1 MNPKSRI
8 AVSFDRTIYPLNA
21 VMHIRANVDKESD
34 KLPIRFI
41 IYDFNKK
48 LILSKTLNTQKTI
61 PVAFTDK
68 STIYQTSFKMDDSSW
83 RVGEQYTVIAKC
95 GDGMAYSYMTIAKR
109 NSVILFDKSVYMLGS
124 DAIITIIAPDFD
136 LDNEKAETIGNR
148 KDNSVIV
155 STSKGKIS
163 EYALRETGNSTGI
176 FQGVIGFMPPTYSK
190 NGKKSY
196 PKSKGKGPN
205 DGYISATIDD
215 TVTIEFKNKHETVKT
230 QAHISNLGATIELD
244 KKIYNPGDKVYLTIV
259 APDYNFNSN
268 RIDSIGGVED
278 CEITISTSSGTLHNY
293 NLKETGKD
301 TGIFAGE
308 LELVLSKSKVIAKGK
323 GSTNEKLPCQEEDNL
338 IVTFV
343 FENQK
348 YVASALIKQITNE
361 YELGKLKLELKN
373 LHTYLLYIQD
383 NVAQFN
389 ELPPPEKGSGIA
401 PKWTDA
407 EKDIFLRMELESSI
421 QVLTD
426 LRTRLEI
433 SKKLFPLELSKMILD
448 ITKHLENTQIIFKND
463 KAYFAIKP
471 LKIKIMKLLTK
482 LPDFDI

>member
-1 MNPKSRI
+1 MNPKSKI
-8 AVSFDRTIYPLNA
+8 SVSFDRKVYPLNA
-21 VMHIRANVDKESD
+21 IVHIRANVDKKSD
-34 KLPIRFI
+34 KLPIHFI
-41 IYDFNKK
+41 MYDFNKK
-48 LILSKTLNTQKTI
+48 LILSKTLNTQKTA
-61 PVAFTDK
+61 PLVSTDK
-68 STIYQTSFKMDDSSW
+68 STIYQISIKMEGSSW
-83 RVGEQYTVIAKC
+83 RVGEQYAVIAKC
-95 GDGMAYSYMTIAKR
+95 GDSMAYSYMTIAKR
-109 NSVILFDKSVYMLGS
+109 NSVILSDKSVYMLGS

-148 KDNSVIV
+148 RDNLVTI

-163 EYALRETGNSTGI
+163 EYALRETGDSTGI

-196 PKSKGKGPN
+196 PKSKGKGPD
-205 DGYISATIDD
+205 DGYIPATIDD
-215 TVTIEFKNKHETVKT
+215 TITIEFKNKYETVKT
-230 QAHISNLGATIELD
+230 QAYISNFGATIELD

-293 NLKETGKD
+293 DLKETGKD

-308 LELVLSKSKVIAKGK
+308 LELVPSKSKVIAKGK
-323 GSTNEKLPCQEEDNL
+323 GSTNGKLPCQEEDNL
-338 IVTFV
+338 TVTFV

-373 LHTYLLYIQD
+373 LYTYLLYIHD
-383 NVAQFN
+383 NVARFN
-389 ELPPPEKGSGIA
+389 ELPPPERGSGIA
-401 PKWTDA
+401 PKWTDT

-433 SKKLFPLELSKMILD
+433 SEKLLPLELSKMILD
-448 ITKHLENTQIIFKND
+448 ITKHLEDTQIIFKND
-463 KAYFAIKP
+463 KAYFTITP
-471 LKIKIMKLLTK
+471 LKVKIMKLLTK
-482 LPDFDI
+482 LSNLVI